1 MILIQH
7 ILIYDSHSFL
17 ITKRIKKKLKDCHFM
32 SFYGVRKCHVTQHI
46 GERKQ
51 KYNRKYENRRNK
63 HSHDYEIKQNFEI
76 CHN

>member
-1 MILIQH
+1 
-7 ILIYDSHSFL
+7 
-17 ITKRIKKKLKDCHFM
+17 M

-51 KYNRKYENRRNK
+51 KYNLKYENRRNK